1 MNFFNVKDYLTN
13 LFFHLI
19 LKLNLRTKHEY
30 RNILPMFYLMLLTL
44 VVFLFSTSIR
54 LKEIYLNKSV
64 VGEEHRHPPFDQG
77 TRILKNA
84 QRNLANLF
92 EFPILF
98 YAVCICIYVTGNV
111 DDYFVTLAYWFFY
124 LRVVHS
130 IYHIFLNQL
139 IVNGG
144 YPVRSFIWIPA
155 TATLVWMW
163 VRFISVI

>member
-1 MNFFNVKDYLTN
+1 MNTEIF
-13 LFFHLI
+13 
-19 LKLNLRTKHEY
+19 
-30 RNILPMFYLMLLTL
+30 LPMFNLMLLTV

-84 QRNLANLF
+84 QRNLANMF

-111 DDYFVTLAYWFFY
+111 DDYFVTLAY
-124 LRVVHS
+124 
-130 IYHIFLNQL
+130 
-139 IVNGG
+139 
-144 YPVRSFIWIPA
+144 
-155 TATLVWMW
+155 
-163 VRFISVI
+163 

>member
-1 MNFFNVKDYLTN
+1 MNTEIF
-13 LFFHLI
+13 
-19 LKLNLRTKHEY
+19 
-30 RNILPMFYLMLLTL
+30 LPMFYLMLLTV

-54 LKEIYLNKSV
+54 LKEIYLSKSV

-77 TRILKNA
+77 SRILKNA

-98 YAVCICIYVTGNV
+98 YAMCICIYITGNV

>member
-1 MNFFNVKDYLTN
+1 MNTE
-13 LFFHLI
+13 LF
-19 LKLNLRTKHEY
+19 
-30 RNILPMFYLMLLTL
+30 LPMFYLMLLTL

-130 IYHIFLNQL
+130 IYHIFLNKL